1 MKEKLENWFLNVLA
15 GKLVARAAV
24 TIVAWVGSVGV
35 QAMLKQA
42 GVSVQIDPA
51 ELTTG
56 LIAGGHAIFE
66 WLKAKRMKNPES
78 PAVQTDPKL
87 MPPTPAA

>member
-1 MKEKLENWFLNVLA
+1 MKNRIESWLLNVFV

-35 QAMLKQA
+35 QAILRQA
-42 GVSVQIDPA
+42 GIQVQIDPA

-56 LIAGGHAIFE
+56 IIAGGHAAFE
-66 WLKAKRMKNPES
+66 WFKARRAANPNS

-87 MPPTPAA
+87 IPRVIIL